1 MPKTHNLCKKMAKGN
16 GIRNLFSKMSDT
28 YDSTFEFSF
37 EEETQF
43 KEILDN
49 LDDFDKEDQR

>member
-1 MPKTHNLCKKMAKGN
+1 MAKAN

-43 KEILDN
+43 REILDN
-49 LDDFDKEDQR
+49 LDDFDNEDQR

>member
-1 MPKTHNLCKKMAKGN
+1 MAKAN
-16 GIRNLFSKMSDT
+16 GTINLFSKMSDT

-43 KEILDN
+43 REILDN
-49 LDDFDKEDQR
+49 LDDFDNENQR

>member
-1 MPKTHNLCKKMAKGN
+1 MDNVNKR
-16 GIRNLFSKMSDT
+16 RNIFSKMSDT

-49 LDDFDKEDQR
+49 LDDFDNEDKR